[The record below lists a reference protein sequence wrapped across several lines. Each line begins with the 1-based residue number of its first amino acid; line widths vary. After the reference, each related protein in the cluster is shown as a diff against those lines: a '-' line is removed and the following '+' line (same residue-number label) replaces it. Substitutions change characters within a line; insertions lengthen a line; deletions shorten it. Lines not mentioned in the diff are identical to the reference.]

1 MEDWQEE
8 EGLNWVSNNEDEG
21 NKEEELDE
29 YQDLLVA
36 ASKTE
41 EPSEAMLCYDKEQHR
56 DNPRLPE
63 GAWTPETLNAV
74 LVENFGDEHKE
85 RIAAAQQKREEAQ
98 RGARRHRRVL
108 RDNIQGITKHHINRL
123 AARGGCVKVSQLIY
137 EEIRGVTKV
146 FLESILRDTITF
158 TEHER
163 SCTVAPEHVLSA
175 CARQGRMMWGTGRLP
190 LGSIQSVHPYQP
202 RGPDSE
208 NPESSKQG
216 GFLHEFTV
224 RRAENAA
231 ERAEKFGELFPC
243 STLTFAKY
251 SRVSFSGYKRGAG
264 IVGFEK
270 SIEEHEKQLA
280 EELRDAENSAKEEAL
295 DEEAGHKE
303 EAEAERAQQER
314 AKQEDGYV
322 PLSDEQEKN
331 RRLHSQSLALIRTM
345 QCEENSAKRVIPYR
359 SLAQL
364 CTEIGQNF
372 KTDFCFSPVA
382 INLLGELLETYLV
395 GLFGDSKLNAVHIHM
410 KRIVTDTSLLVG
422 KRVRVKRSANRT
434 HPGVFDS
441 VDDDGNIVVL
451 YDDGGKKSYALRTSE
466 DGHVTTTFNNEKE
479 QRDVHR
485 FFVEDGSEFFG
496 EEQKKERI
504 AAMQQKHREVQA
516 ARGTAKGGADRRHP
530 RVLRDS
536 IQGITKHHIN
546 RLAARGG
553 CIKVSQLIYE
563 EIRGVTRIFLESILK
578 DTITLTEHERPCTV
592 AQEHVLSACARQGH
606 MLWGTGRLPLPLQS
620 VHPYQFKGPDSE
632 NPDSQCGGFLH
643 EFTVRKVKNAAEN
656 LEYSQM
662 TYAKYSRCAFDG
674 SIEEHEKEVAKATKK
689 EEKNTSHTY
698 YYHAASSGKSQWER
712 PTLPPPGAAAASP
725 AASPV
730 VVAVSLTE
738 KQEKNRCLHSQS
750 LELVRKMQ
758 RSTERVIP
766 CILLTRLCME
776 IGQNF
781 KTDLCFS
788 PGAINLLGE
797 FLEIYLVGLFEN
809 SILNAI
815 RGERIAVEPKDIQMA
830 RRIRGERS

>member
-1 MEDWQEE
+1 MASIASNPTPSEAPDSSESPGVVPDTADESYKGSFITDVYDSMSTIKQPDFLHFPEGVYKVLKQIHPDTGIDLGAIYVMEDYNRHLLRSIMKQAARLASEKRCQSLADYVQAPNKNVIKYQAKDFVILGQDRAKYLIYHEDPEDDDKEHGWEAKHIVRKHLGPQLAEWETKDPTEKKNVFDEFLEKEQEKQGKYYPGEIDSRDIQTAVRLCLPGELAKHAVSEGTKAITKFTSAWRNKPSRSVASGLQFDVDQIGALISQTTGKVVTEGAACYLSAVMEYMTAEALELGGNAARDLKSSWIIPRHLQLAIRGDEELDSLIKATIAGGGVIPHIHTALFPKEYGKGALEDWQEE
-8 EGLNWVSNNEDEG
+8 EGLNWVSNNEDED

-163 SCTVAPEHVLSA
+163 SCTVTPEHVLSA
-175 CARQGRMMWGTGRLP
+175 CDRQGRMLWGTGRLP

-208 NPESSKQG
+208 NEESSKQG

-251 SRVSFSGYKRGAG
+251 SRVSFSGYNGGAG

-280 EELRDAENSAKEEAL
+280 EELRDAENYAKEEAL

-331 RRLHSQSLALIRTM
+331 RRLHSQSLTLVRKM
-345 QCEENSAKRVIPYR
+345 QISTERVIPFKP
-359 SLAQL
+359 LARL
-364 CTEIGQNF
+364 CMEIGQDF
-372 KTDFCFSPVA
+372 KTDLYFSPVA
-382 INLLGELLETYLV
+382 INLLGELLEV
-395 GLFGDSKLNAVHIHM
+395 
-410 KRIVTDTSLLVG
+410 
-422 KRVRVKRSANRT
+422 
-434 HPGVFDS
+434 
-441 VDDDGNIVVL
+441 
-451 YDDGGKKSYALRTSE
+451 
-466 DGHVTTTFNNEKE
+466 
-479 QRDVHR
+479 
-485 FFVEDGSEFFG
+485 
-496 EEQKKERI
+496 
-504 AAMQQKHREVQA
+504 
-516 ARGTAKGGADRRHP
+516 
-530 RVLRDS
+530 
-536 IQGITKHHIN
+536 
-546 RLAARGG
+546 
-553 CIKVSQLIYE
+553 
-563 EIRGVTRIFLESILK
+563 
-578 DTITLTEHERPCTV
+578 
-592 AQEHVLSACARQGH
+592 
-606 MLWGTGRLPLPLQS
+606 
-620 VHPYQFKGPDSE
+620 
-632 NPDSQCGGFLH
+632 
-643 EFTVRKVKNAAEN
+643 
-656 LEYSQM
+656 
-662 TYAKYSRCAFDG
+662 
-674 SIEEHEKEVAKATKK
+674 
-689 EEKNTSHTY
+689 
-698 YYHAASSGKSQWER
+698 
-712 PTLPPPGAAAASP
+712 
-725 AASPV
+725 
-730 VVAVSLTE
+730 
-738 KQEKNRCLHSQS
+738 
-750 LELVRKMQ
+750 
-758 RSTERVIP
+758 
-766 CILLTRLCME
+766 
-776 IGQNF
+776 
-781 KTDLCFS
+781 
-788 PGAINLLGE
+788 
-797 FLEIYLVGLFEN
+797 YLVGLFEDSN
-809 SILNAI
+809 LNAI
-815 RGERIAVEPKDIQMA
+815 HGKRMAVEPMDIQLA